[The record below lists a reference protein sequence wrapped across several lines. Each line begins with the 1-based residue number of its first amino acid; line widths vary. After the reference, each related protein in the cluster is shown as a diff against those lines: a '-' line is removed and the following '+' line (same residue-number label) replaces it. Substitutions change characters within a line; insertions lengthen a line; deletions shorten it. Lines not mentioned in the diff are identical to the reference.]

1 MMVNLGD
8 LGHAVEPSDIKANS
22 TGRLVAK
29 FLRSFFP
36 DLTSE

>member
-1 MMVNLGD
+1 MMVNIGD
-8 LGHAVEPSDIKANS
+8 LGHAVEPSDIDPKS

-36 DLTSE
+36 DLASE